1 MTSREGRRPLFFLV
15 GQTLLSARRVAPLL
29 LLLLVALLPLRAQQ
43 PTEAALAKRI
53 EAIINRG
60 DAAKAFWGIE
70 VFAPARGLTAT
81 GACSATSIL
90 SAGATPT
97 SPAAPCP
104 TRPKKKRR
112 GATRHARSTN

>member
-1 MTSREGRRPLFFLV
+1 MPSLRASLRMTSREGRRPLFFLV

-70 VFAPARGLTAT
+70 VFAPARGRTLYSLNAHRYF
-81 GACSATSIL
+81 L
-90 SAGATPT
+90 
-97 SPAAPCP
+97 PASVAKQIGRASC
-104 TRPKKKRR
+104 RERV
-112 GATRHARSTN
+112 